1 MFKNYLKIITR
12 NLIKQKLYSTINIV
26 GFAIGIACCI
36 MLVLY
41 IFDELSFDQFHAK
54 KDQIYRVAVEFLDDG
69 ESDLYAKTQAP
80 LAQALT
86 DEFPEV
92 QQVVR
97 VSDNFPGG
105 VNLVTTVGDKQF
117 WESKI
122 LLADPNFFDIFSF
135 PMISGNPQ
143 NALSDPNSVVIS
155 KTIAKKYFED
165 ENPIN
170 KMINFRQLGGYNQD
184 FKVTGVIEDVQSN
197 SQLQF
202 DLLFS
207 FALQKGN
214 LSWGSWNYTTYVLLS
229 ENSNFQELESKFSVI
244 KEKYLKQSE
253 LRYFLQPLTSVHLHS
268 KLRNDFKTNGSVI
281 QIYLFGSIALV
292 ILLIACI
299 NYMNLMT
306 VRSSTR
312 EREVGVRKVVGAK
325 RIQLIR
331 QFLSESVIFS
341 LIAFIFAILLVELF
355 LPTFNELASK
365 RLEFN
370 FLENTGLLFSLIFL
384 TITIGVLSGVYPA
397 FVISSLIPSTVL
409 KGIFK
414 SGSKRGISS
423 LNKSLIVFQFTIS
436 IILITCTFVIKNQL
450 HHIKNKNLGFE
461 KEHVVVVPLYDLKF
475 QEKYQ
480 LFKNEFIKNPT
491 ILGVSATSY
500 LPSEK
505 GYYQNSW
512 WEGMSENN
520 SEMINWI
527 SVDHDFLKTLN
538 IELVE
543 GRDFSN
549 EITSDTKNAY
559 ILNESAVKEI
569 GWNSSLGKQFDIIE
583 KGTVIGVIKDFNF
596 KSLHS
601 QINPMALN
609 IFPEVYKYLYV
620 RISPNNIQESLQF
633 LDKKWQGL
641 TAGLPFNYFFLDD
654 DFDRIYKSETK
665 LSKTFSYVAGLAIF
679 IACLGLLGLI
689 SYTAEQKTKEIGI
702 RKVLGAS
709 VSNIIVYLSKEFIF
723 LILIANIIGWPV
735 VYFSMNKWLQNFAY
749 RMDLSILPFLG
760 AAVLVIFIT
769 VISVIFQTT
778 KAAIANPVKAL
789 RYE

>member
-1 MFKNYLKIITR
+1 MLKNYIKIIFR
-12 NLIKQKLYSTINIV
+12 NLVKQKLYSSINIV

-36 MLVLY
+36 LLVLY
-41 IFDELSFDQFHAK
+41 IFDELSYDQFHENK
-54 KDQIYRVAVEFLDDG
+54 EQIYRVAVEFLRDG
-69 ESDLYAKTQAP
+69 ESDPYAKTQSP
-80 LAQALT
+80 LAQALS

-92 QQVVR
+92 RQAVR
-97 VSDNFPGG
+97 VSDKFPGG
-105 VNLVTTVGDKQF
+105 GSLVTTVGDKQF
-117 WESKI
+117 WESRI
-122 LLADPNFFDIFSF
+122 LLADPNIFEVFSF
-135 PMISGNPQ
+135 PIIFGNPQ
-143 NALSDPNSVVIS
+143 TALSDPNSVVIS
-155 KTIAKKYFED
+155 KTIANKYFVD

-170 KMINFRQLGGYNQD
+170 KTINFRKLGGYNKD
-184 FKVTGVIEDVQSN
+184 FKVTGVIKDVPSN

-207 FALQKGN
+207 FDIQKGN
-214 LSWGSWNYTTYVLLS
+214 LSWGAWNYSTYVLLP
-229 ENSNFQELESKFSVI
+229 ENYNPKELESKFLII
-244 KEKYLKQSE
+244 KEKYLNRGE
-253 LRYFLQPLTSVHLHS
+253 LRYFLQPLTSIHLHS
-268 KLRNDFKTNGSVI
+268 NLRNDFKTNGSFV
-281 QIYLFGSIALV
+281 QIYLFASVAFV

-312 EREVGVRKVVGAK
+312 EREVGIRKVVGAK

-341 LIAFIFAILLVELF
+341 LFAFIFAILLVELF

-370 FLENTGLLFSLIFL
+370 YFENATLIISLILL
-384 TITIGVLSGVYPA
+384 TIFVGVLSGVYPA
-397 FVISSLIPSTVL
+397 FVISSLIPTTIL

-414 SGSKRGISS
+414 GGDERGFSS

-436 IILITCTFVIKNQL
+436 IILITCTFIIKTQL
-450 HHIKNKNLGFE
+450 HHIKNKNLGFN

-475 QEKYQ
+475 QEKYE
-480 LFKNEFIKNPT
+480 LFKNEFSKDPT

-500 LPSEK
+500 IPSEK
-505 GYYQNSW
+505 GYYQSSW
-512 WEGMSENN
+512 WEGMAENN
-520 SEMINWI
+520 SEMLNWI

-538 IELVE
+538 IELVD
-543 GRDFSN
+543 GRDFSQQ
-549 EITSDTKNAY
+549 ISSDTKNAY

-569 GWNSSLGKQFDIIE
+569 GWTSALGKQFDIIE
-583 KGTVIGVIKDFNF
+583 RGTVIGVIKDFNF
-596 KSLHS
+596 KSLHT

-609 IFPEVYKYLYV
+609 IFPEVFKYLYV
-620 RISPNNIQESLQF
+620 RISPQNIQESIQF
-633 LDKKWQGL
+633 LDDKWQTL
-641 TAGLPFNYFFLDD
+641 TSGLPFNYFFLDD

-689 SYTAEQKTKEIGI
+689 SYTAKQKTKEIGI

-709 VSNIIVYLSKEFIF
+709 VSKIIFHLSREFIF
-723 LILIANIIGWPV
+723 LIGIANIIGWPI
-735 VYFSMNKWLQNFAY
+735 VYYAMNKWLHNFAY
-749 RMDLSILPFLG
+749 RMDLTIWPFLG
-760 AAVLVIFIT
+760 AAVLVIVIT
-769 VISVIFQTT
+769 IFSVIFQTT
-778 KAAIANPVKAL
+778 RAALANPIKAL